1 VSDQASL
8 TVSSAR
14 EPRKLPASAFASAP
28 IAGSEAYFRS
38 LVENARDVIHVI
50 NADRTTRYISPSIER
65 LLGYTPEELVG
76 RGALDLL
83 HPDDRE
89 AAVEQLR
96 RTPDAPEAGRPIQ
109 VRVRHRDGSWRIFE
123 GIGRNLLDDPVVQG
137 IIVNSRD
144 VTRRRANEEEL
155 ERLAAFPRE
164 SPNPILRLDRAGA
177 VTYANPAAL
186 RLAAELDAAGPE
198 ALLPP
203 AGVLAACGGGGG
215 DCTPAEV
222 ELGGR
227 TLRWSCHADA
237 AQAAVHLFG
246 EEVTESKEAE
256 ARLLHQALHDPLTG
270 LPNRHLFMERLGT
283 LLTRAHLRENRAFAV
298 LYIDLDRFKV
308 VNDSLGHHAGDQ
320 LLMAVAGRLTGSLRA
335 TDTVAR
341 FGGDEFAVLLEDLES
356 PDNATHVAERITSV
370 LAAPVNLGGYE
381 VFTSA
386 SIGIALSSTGHD
398 RPEYLLRNADVA
410 MYRAKGAGANRYE
423 VFDRGMHAQ
432 ALARLQME
440 TDLRRALANDE
451 FRLRFQPI
459 ISLATGGVSGF
470 EALLRWQHPERGLMP
485 PGEFVPLAEETG
497 VIIPLGEW
505 VLRQACAS
513 LARWRAD
520 FPGMRLVISVNIS
533 ARQFTQRDLVARI
546 ARAVDDAGL
555 LPRHLKLEIT
565 ESAVLDRAGDTGTM
579 LQALKEMGV
588 QVQMDDFGTGYSSL
602 STLHHVPVDG
612 LKVDQSFIA
621 RMEDDPATC
630 QLVRT
635 IAAMA
640 RGLELAVIAEG
651 VETAHQLREV
661 REMGCDYA
669 QGYLIARPLDDEGVR
684 EFLARDPRF

>member
-1 VSDQASL
+1 VPNNTSL
-8 TVSSAR
+8 TAAP
-14 EPRKLPASAFASAP
+14 PRDPLELPAAVFPPAAL
-28 IAGSEAYFRS
+28 AGTEAYFRS
-38 LVENARDVIHVI
+38 LVENARDLIIVI
-50 NADRTTRYISPSIER
+50 NADLTTRYVTPSIER

-83 HPDDRE
+83 HPDDRG
-89 AAVEQLR
+89 AAAEQLQR
-96 RTPDAPEAGRPIQ
+96 APDEPEAGRPVQ

-123 GIGRNLLDDPVVQG
+123 GIGRNLLDDPAVQG

-144 VTRRRANEEEL
+144 ITRRRANEEEL

-186 RLAAELDAAGPE
+186 RLVAELDLDGPE
-198 ALLPP
+198 ALHPR
-203 AGVLAACGGGGG
+203 ADVLAACVAGGEG
-215 DCTPAEV
+215 CAPAEV

-227 TLRWSCHADA
+227 TLRWSCHSHA

-246 EEVTESKEAE
+246 EEVTASKEAE

-270 LPNRHLFMERLGT
+270 LPNRHLFMERLGA
-283 LLTRAHLRENRAFAV
+283 LLTRAHRPENRAFAV

-320 LLMAVAGRLTGSLRA
+320 LLVAVADRLTESLRA

-341 FGGDEFAVLLEDLES
+341 FGGDEFAVLLVDLDS
-356 PDNATHVAERITSV
+356 PENAMHVAERITSV

-432 ALARLQME
+432 ALSRLQME
-440 TDLRRALANDE
+440 TDLRRAVARDE

-459 ISLATGGVSGF
+459 IALSTGSVSGF

-505 VLRQACAS
+505 VLREACAH

-520 FPGMRLVISVNIS
+520 FPGLRLVISVNIS
-533 ARQFTQRDLVARI
+533 ARQFVQRDLVARVG
-546 ARAVDDAGL
+546 RAVEDAGL

-565 ESAVLDRAGDTGTM
+565 ESAVLDRAGDTGAM
-579 LQALKEMGV
+579 LQTLKEMGV
-588 QVQMDDFGTGYSSL
+588 QVHMDDFGTGYSSL
-602 STLHHVPVDG
+602 STLHHLPVDG
-612 LKVDQSFIA
+612 LKVDQSFVA

-635 IAAMA
+635 ITAMA

-651 VETAHQLREV
+651 VETPHQLREV

-684 EFLARDPRF
+684 EFLERDPRF